1 MRALPRPTWL
11 QIVVEDGR
19 NQLESARRA
28 LHLFPHL
35 CADLMEK
42 LLRQFQ
48 SVALSKDLAVN
59 LGVYMQLLLSQQ
71 LLA

>member
-1 MRALPRPTWL
+1 
-11 QIVVEDGR
+11 
-19 NQLESARRA
+19 
-28 LHLFPHL
+28 
-35 CADLMEK
+35 MEK